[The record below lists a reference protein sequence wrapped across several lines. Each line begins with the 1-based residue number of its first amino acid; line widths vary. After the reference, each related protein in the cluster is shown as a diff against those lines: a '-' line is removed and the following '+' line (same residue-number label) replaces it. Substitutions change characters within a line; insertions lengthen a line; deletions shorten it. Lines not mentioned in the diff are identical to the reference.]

1 LKLKTLV
8 PCILLLWCAA
18 LRAESWT
25 VLVYMAAD
33 NNLEQMGKLDI
44 NSMESVPQPAGLNLI
59 VQADFPQGAARYKI
73 GQDNSTSI
81 TSPVLADL
89 GYIDSGNPNTLNSF
103 IKWGF
108 NRYPAQRKMLVIWS
122 HGNSWY
128 KGNES
133 KWICPDDGAQ
143 NLMSISNGDMQIA
156 FAGAP
161 QLDVLLFDACSMQ
174 SIEILTEVHPYAYYV
189 IGSEELVPINGF
201 PYETIIPLFEDS
213 FSEILDQIPQLYVQS
228 YLPGEGI
235 NPGNE
240 LWTTTCSAIE
250 TLQIPLFNTL
260 YKEFVRKYRN
270 LLASE
275 IMVVRENCYEM
286 NDGMADIDLKQFLE
300 LLSANGT
307 PEVLLLKQLW
317 NSMVYSYDATTPD
330 PLGLGIGTA
339 ALWFPDGWY
348 NFNNGWPLY
357 YNLDFA
363 ETQWL
368 SLINI
373 ALGEDIYLPAPPDLI
388 SQNLVL
394 GTLHLQIRP
403 SADPDSLYYE
413 LLASSWEKQF
423 FYPLPFSSVFSI
435 SFQVSQAGSYAI
447 TAIDQSGNRSA
458 ALSGSYGYTEPEI
471 SVIVN
476 PNPIRGKEL
485 AVLRWWADDSLSG
498 KVRLELFNF
507 KGQLVLSHQL
517 GEVQAGEGSYLL
529 ANNPEF
535 GSLIAGRY
543 FLRLHIGSKHFTK
556 RITIL
561 Y

>member
-1 LKLKTLV
+1 
-8 PCILLLWCAA
+8 
-18 LRAESWT
+18 
-25 VLVYMAAD
+25 
-33 NNLEQMGKLDI
+33 
-44 NSMESVPQPAGLNLI
+44 MESVPQPAGLNLI

-348 NFNNGWPLY
+348 NFNNGWPL
-357 YNLDFA
+357 
-363 ETQWL
+363 TIIW
-368 SLINI
+368 I
-373 ALGEDIYLPAPPDLI
+373 
-388 SQNLVL
+388 
-394 GTLHLQIRP
+394 
-403 SADPDSLYYE
+403 
-413 LLASSWEKQF
+413 LLK
-423 FYPLPFSSVFSI
+423 
-435 SFQVSQAGSYAI
+435 
-447 TAIDQSGNRSA
+447 
-458 ALSGSYGYTEPEI
+458 LSGS
-471 SVIVN
+471 
-476 PNPIRGKEL
+476 
-485 AVLRWWADDSLSG
+485 A
-498 KVRLELFNF
+498 
-507 KGQLVLSHQL
+507 
-517 GEVQAGEGSYLL
+517 
-529 ANNPEF
+529 
-535 GSLIAGRY
+535 
-543 FLRLHIGSKHFTK
+543 
-556 RITIL
+556 
-561 Y
+561 